1 MRAALPPPNEAQ
13 RLDRL
18 RRFGVLDTLPQ
29 EAFDHITA
37 LASAICGTPIALISL
52 IDQDRQWFK
61 SRVGLDVQQT
71 PREVAF
77 CSHAIHHPQDIM
89 EVKDATLDERFR
101 DNPLVTGA
109 PDIRFYAGMPIV
121 TDDGFALGTVCVID
135 RQARQLDEG
144 QRQSLRSLAKLVLNL
159 LERDELHK
167 AKLAAQAQEAQQQAA
182 WQTSVALVSLDLM
195 AFVGPDLVYRYVNQC
210 YLDHWNTRPED
221 MVGRSMVDLIG
232 RDTYQT
238 AVLPHVNEALRGHEV
253 NHESLVDFPV
263 IGQRWM
269 KVTYLPARND
279 ADEII
284 GVVIRW
290 HDIHTIRAREATLQ
304 DTVNLLEH
312 KTLEQ
317 QRFIHIISHDLR
329 EPINTIT
336 NFTGLIADDPSVA
349 LPAHAQRYLGFVQS
363 GGQRIKTLLDDLLE
377 FLHMDRHAVTL
388 SAVAM
393 DQVISDVLAD
403 LHATIERTG
412 AHITAEP
419 LPMVEGDAT
428 LLRVLMQNLVANA
441 LKFCPKDRKPVVAIS
456 GRQEGDQWLL
466 SVADNGI
473 GIAADQID
481 HIFEMFTRLH
491 NKKDFAGSGL
501 GLSICRR
508 IADLHH
514 GRISVQSKLGEGSR
528 FELALPARW
537 PQT

>member
-52 IDQDRQWFK
+52 IDHDRQWFK
-61 SRVGLDVQQT
+61 SRVGLDVPQT

-77 CSHAIHHPQDIM
+77 CSHAILHPQDIL
-89 EVKDATLDERFR
+89 EVTDATTDERFQ
-101 DNPLVTGA
+101 DNPLVNEA

-135 RQARQLDEG
+135 RQARQLDER

-159 LERDELHK
+159 LEREELHQ
-167 AKLAAQAQEAQQQAA
+167 AKLAAQAQVAQQQAA
-182 WQTSVALVSLDLM
+182 LQTSVALASLDLK

-210 YLDHWNTRPED
+210 YLDHWNKKPED
-221 MVGRSMVDLIG
+221 IVGRSLVDLIG
-232 RDTYQT
+232 RDANQA
-238 AVLPHVNEALRGHEV
+238 AVQPHVDKALQGHEV

-263 IGQRWM
+263 IGPRWM

-279 ADEII
+279 ADDII

-312 KTLEQ
+312 KALEQ
-317 QRFIHIISHDLR
+317 QRFIHIVSHDLR

-336 NFTGLIADDPSVA
+336 NFTGLIAEDPSVA

-363 GGQRIKTLLDDLLE
+363 GSQRIKTLLDDLLE

-393 DQVISDVLAD
+393 DTVVSDVMSD

-412 AHITAEP
+412 AHITTGP
-419 LPMVEGDAT
+419 LPVVEGDAT

-441 LKFCPKDRKPVVAIS
+441 LKFCPKDRKPVVQIG
-456 GRQEGDQWLL
+456 GRRDGDEWLL

-473 GIAADQID
+473 GIPAEQID
-481 HIFEMFTRLH
+481 HIFGMFTRL
-491 NKKDFAGSGL
+491 NSKKDFAGSGI

-514 GRISVQSKLGEGSR
+514 GRIGVQSTPGQGSR

>member
-1 MRAALPPPNEAQ
+1 MRAAHPPPNEAQ

-52 IDQDRQWFK
+52 IDHDRQWFK
-61 SRVGLDVQQT
+61 SRVGLDVPQT

-77 CSHAIHHPQDIM
+77 CSHAILHPQDIL
-89 EVKDATLDERFR
+89 EVTDATTDERFR
-101 DNPLVTGA
+101 DNPLVNEA

-135 RQARQLDEG
+135 RQARQLDER

-159 LERDELHK
+159 LEREELHQ
-167 AKLAAQAQEAQQQAA
+167 AKLAAQAQVAQQQAA
-182 WQTSVALVSLDLM
+182 LQTSVALASLDLK

-210 YLDHWNTRPED
+210 YLDHWNKKPED
-221 MVGRSMVDLIG
+221 IVGRSLVDLIG
-232 RDTYQT
+232 RDAYQA
-238 AVLPHVNEALRGHEV
+238 AVQPHVDKALQGHEV

-263 IGQRWM
+263 IGPRWM
-269 KVTYLPARND
+269 KVTYLPARNNAGD
-279 ADEII
+279 II

-312 KTLEQ
+312 KALEQ
-317 QRFIHIISHDLR
+317 QRFIHIVSHDLR

-336 NFTGLIADDPSVA
+336 NFTGLIADDPLVA

-363 GGQRIKTLLDDLLE
+363 GSQRIKTLLDDLLE
-377 FLHMDRHAVTL
+377 YLHMDRHAVTL

-393 DQVISDVLAD
+393 DTVVGDVLED

-412 AHITAEP
+412 AHITVGP
-419 LPMVEGDAT
+419 LPVVEGDAT

-441 LKFCPKDRKPVVAIS
+441 LKFCPKDRKPVVQIG
-456 GRQEGDQWLL
+456 GRRDGDEWLL

-473 GIAADQID
+473 GIPAEQID
-481 HIFEMFTRLH
+481 HIFGMFTRL
-491 NKKDFAGSGL
+491 NSKKDFAGSGL

-514 GRISVQSKLGEGSR
+514 GRIGVQSTPGEGSR

-537 PQT
+537 PKT